1 MSDSA
6 KPETID
12 IEKESKAIQLEDLKK
27 TITVDTLHN
36 DEALKVLA
44 NYQGE
49 ETWTAEEEKKLTR
62 KIDRRLLSIL
72 CITYGLQY
80 YDKAMLSQA
89 VIRTS
94 EYQSLSNAEIYSG
107 AVRIKNGP
115 GPQRWTTIL
124 DVRRHLLPRIHLRRV
139 SCNCPRS
146 KVPD

>member
-1 MSDSA
+1 MSDPA
-6 KPETID
+6 KPETIH
-12 IEKESKAIQLEDLKK
+12 IEKDANAVQLEDLQK

-44 NYQGE
+44 NYQGD

-89 VIRTS
+89 VRYIIGYRQLRNTKIYLGALRT
-94 EYQSLSNAEIYSG
+94 ED
-107 AVRIKNGP
+107 GP
-115 GPQRWTTIL
+115 GSECWTPIL
-124 DVRRHLLPRIHLRRV
+124 LVCRCLLPRVHLRRV
-139 SCNCPRS
+139 SCDRPCS
-146 KVPD
+146 KISD

>member
-1 MSDSA
+1 MASLDKSEAISA
-6 KPETID
+6 GKDTN
-12 IEKESKAIQLEDLKK
+12 AAHLEELKK

-49 ETWTAEEEKKLTR
+49 ETWTMEEEKRLTR

-89 VIRTS
+89 V
-94 EYQSLSNAEIYSG
+94 
-107 AVRIKNGP
+107 
-115 GPQRWTTIL
+115 
-124 DVRRHLLPRIHLRRV
+124 RRAAAHGVLQ
-139 SCNCPRS
+139 C
-146 KVPD
+146 

>member
-1 MSDSA
+1 MASLDKS
-6 KPETID
+6 E
-12 IEKESKAIQLEDLKK
+12 AISVGKDTNAAHLEELKK

-49 ETWTAEEEKKLTR
+49 ETWTVEEEKKLTR

-89 VIRTS
+89 V
-94 EYQSLSNAEIYSG
+94 
-107 AVRIKNGP
+107 
-115 GPQRWTTIL
+115 
-124 DVRRHLLPRIHLRRV
+124 RRAATHRV
-139 SCNCPRS
+139 SQC
-146 KVPD
+146 